1 MIKLSNE
8 EAQFVLDALRLCRR
22 MLNARDE
29 MNAAIHDGNTRLS
42 PITKQVIQ
50 ASNIMGQ
57 RTKGGM
63 TE

>member
-1 MIKLSNE
+1 MIQLTDD
-8 EAQFVLDALRLCRR
+8 EAKFVLEALRLCRQ

-29 MNAAIHDGNTRLS
+29 MNAAVHGKPTRLS
-42 PITKQVIQ
+42 PITLNVIQ
-50 ASNIMGQ
+50 AATIMGR